1 MGRLTWRCREGQA
14 KRTFSSLCVCLYG
27 CALHA
32 ITRNNEIASAV
43 VVGQEYY
50 IIMFHSDKSFRFP
63 FRFLRFPVRTNI
75 HPDAP
80 VVVLTERPHT
90 VIFLHR
96 MYLPM

>member
-1 MGRLTWRCREGQA
+1 MFFLG
-14 KRTFSSLCVCLYG
+14 VYV

-63 FRFLRFPVRTNI
+63 LRILRFPVRTNI
-75 HPDAP
+75 YLDAP
-80 VVVLTERPHT
+80 VVVVVLTERPHT
-90 VIFLHR
+90 VIFFTP
-96 MYLPM
+96 YLPIYIYYNVR